1 MFTLLK
7 MSICH
12 LSRMHCT
19 VFDKDPVKVTIIYF
33 YTPSVC
39 STAGINRLYD
49 RYILLSTQYQL
60 CNVLYCVDM
69 KTVTPNIMK

>member
-1 MFTLLK
+1 MVTLLK

-12 LSRMHCT
+12 LLRMHCT
-19 VFDKDPVKVTIIYF
+19 AFDEDPVKVAIIYF

-49 RYILLSTQYQL
+49 RYILLSTQYLL
-60 CNVLYCVDM
+60 CNVLNCIDM
-69 KTVTPNIMK
+69 KL